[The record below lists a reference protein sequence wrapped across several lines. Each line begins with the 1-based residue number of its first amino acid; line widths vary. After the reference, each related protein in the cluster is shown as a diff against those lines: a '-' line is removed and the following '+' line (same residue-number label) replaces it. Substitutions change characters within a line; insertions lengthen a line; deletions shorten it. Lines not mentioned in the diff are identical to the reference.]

1 MFSTSSSI
9 SWPPVYNTNDSN
21 TSDGNSNI
29 HSALQL
35 STSNSQSVGST
46 ASLSLPDH
54 NVQAEMIWNN
64 AVPSHQ
70 EYNHPVVTPTIASQS
85 TSAAGLSPTDV
96 NFTTPNIPPSFSSNI
111 PLHLHNANTNSAYSW
126 SSAHPTSNDI
136 YNCSMSSSSS
146 SLASE
151 TSDTMNTNFFDQNIH
166 PQLPSNDPTA
176 QQFQVPQYMPL
187 MAQPISLHLQQQL
200 QMQQLQFHE
209 APMHLSQPPLGH
221 QRTSSNPPPAF
232 YQPRRPS
239 VEELTETKR
248 VKLTRMSNERI
259 EKIKTL
265 AAGKGITADTVLSVL
280 TLYTP
285 EGRKRCLNT
294 ATGNING
301 NTLDSDDIYLDIVMN
316 GGGDDDPAKR
326 GKKAHTRKTKPN
338 HIKRPLNS
346 FMLYRKSQTQS
357 AMAFA
362 LHSQLKL
369 NHQNISQIIGL
380 MWQTEEQNVKRQ
392 FAVFASK
399 EKELH
404 KVLHPEY
411 KFCPQKKKRRD

>member
-21 TSDGNSNI
+21 NASDGNNI

-35 STSNSQSVGST
+35 STSNNQTVGST

-54 NVQAEMIWNN
+54 NDPADIIWNN
-64 AVPSHQ
+64 AVSSHQ
-70 EYNHPVVTPTIASQS
+70 EYNHPVVTQTITTQPVS
-85 TSAAGLSPTDV
+85 AGLSPTDA
-96 NFTTPNIPPSFSSNI
+96 NFTNSNITPPLSSNI
-111 PLHLHNANTNSAYSW
+111 PLHLHNTNANSTYSW
-126 SSAHPTSNDI
+126 SSAHSTSNDM
-136 YNCSMSSSSS
+136 YNCSMTSSS

-151 TSDTMNTNFFDQNIH
+151 TNDNMNTNFFDQNIH
-166 PQLPSNDPTA
+166 QLPSNDLTA

-187 MAQPISLHLQQQL
+187 IAQPIPLHLQQQL
-200 QMQQLQFHE
+200 QMQQLQFHQ
-209 APMHLSQPPLGH
+209 APMHLSPPPLGH
-221 QRTSSNPPPAF
+221 QRTASNPPPAF
-232 YQPRRPS
+232 FQPRRPS

-248 VKLTRMSNERI
+248 VKLTKMSNERI

-294 ATGNING
+294 VTGPIND

-362 LHSQLKL
+362 LHGQLKL

-380 MWQTEEQNVKRQ
+380 MWQTEDQDVKRQ

-404 KVLHPEY
+404 KFLHPDY
-411 KFCPQKKKRRD
+411 KFCPQKKKKRD